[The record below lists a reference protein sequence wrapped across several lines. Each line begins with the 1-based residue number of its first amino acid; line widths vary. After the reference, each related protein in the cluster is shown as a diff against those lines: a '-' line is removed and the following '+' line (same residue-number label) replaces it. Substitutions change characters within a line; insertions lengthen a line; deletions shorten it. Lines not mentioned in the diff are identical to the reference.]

1 MPFIDSKVT
10 VSLSAEQKDEL
21 KIQLGRAI
29 SLLGK
34 PESFLMIG
42 FEENYDLYMGGTK
55 MDIGAYVAVSMFGNS
70 SSASYENMTVEISR
84 IFEEVLNIP
93 PKNIYITYSPI
104 EHWGWNGHN
113 L

>member
-10 VSLSAEQKDEL
+10 ISLAPEQKDEL

-42 FEENYDLYMGGTK
+42 FDDNYDLYMGGTK
-55 MDIGAYVAVSMFGNS
+55 LDMGAYIAVSMFGNS
-70 SSASYENMTVEISR
+70 SSSAYENMTAELCR
-84 IFEEVLNIP
+84 IFEDVLNIP
-93 PKNIYITYSPI
+93 PQNIYITYSPI
-104 EHWGWNGHN
+104 EHWGWSGHN

>member
-10 VSLSAEQKDEL
+10 MSLSTEKKEAL
-21 KIQLGRAI
+21 KTQLGKAI

-42 FEENYDLYMGGTK
+42 FEENYDLYMGGAK
-55 MDIGAYVAVSMFGNS
+55 LDAGACVAVSLFGS
-70 SSASYENMTVEISR
+70 SSPSAYENMTVEICR
-84 IFEEVLNIP
+84 IFEELLSIP

-104 EHWGWNGHN
+104 ENWGWNGHN